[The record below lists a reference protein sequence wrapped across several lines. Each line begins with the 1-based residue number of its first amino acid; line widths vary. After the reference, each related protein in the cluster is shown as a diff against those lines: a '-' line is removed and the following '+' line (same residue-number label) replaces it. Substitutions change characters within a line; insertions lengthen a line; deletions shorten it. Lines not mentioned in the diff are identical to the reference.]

1 MREILFRGK
10 RTDNG
15 EWVCGGSII
24 RFNKEQGE
32 DCDLVFMPQYDEK
45 CLCTH
50 DANDNIIAWDKTMF
64 YKIDP
69 STVGQYTGLIDKN
82 GNQIFEGDVLDLSIL
97 GPDHSLKAVSIEH
110 GAVGFFP
117 LHPEEEAEEDRRWRS
132 FWKDDEQ
139 EFWGSEYFTVIG
151 NIHDNPEL
159 LEGGG
164 ANG

>member
-15 EWVCGGSII
+15 EWVYGWYCRYPFGKWPLKDAIIPSEEDENGSH
-24 RFNKEQGE
+24 RFVE
-32 DCDLVFMPQYDEK
+32 V
-45 CLCTH
+45 
-50 DANDNIIAWDKTMF
+50 
-64 YKIDP
+64 DP
-69 STVGQYTGLIDKN
+69 STVGQYTGLRDKN
-82 GNQIFEGDVLDLSIL
+82 GKRIFEGDVLDMSIL

-132 FWKDDEQ
+132 FWQDDEQ
-139 EFWGSEYFTVIG
+139 ESWDSEYFTVIG
-151 NIHDNPEL
+151 NIHDPEL

-164 ANG
+164 ENG

>member
-10 RTDNG
+10 RNDTG
-15 EWVCGGSII
+15 EWIFGSIVHQTDYYGDKCDRWFI
-24 RFNKEQGE
+24 LEGNYTNDYDIDYPIEVQKE
-32 DCDLVFMPQYDEK
+32 
-45 CLCTH
+45 
-50 DANDNIIAWDKTMF
+50 
-64 YKIDP
+64 
-69 STVGQYTGLIDKN
+69 TVGQFTGLLDKN
-82 GNQIFEGDVLDLSIL
+82 GTKIFEGDVLDMSII
-97 GPDHSLKAVSIEH
+97 GPDHSLNAVSIEH

-117 LHPEEEAEEDRRWRS
+117 LYPEEEAEEDRRWRS

-139 EFWGSEYFTVIG
+139 EFWSDEYFTVIG

>member
-10 RTDNG
+10 RSDTGD
-15 EWVCGGSII
+15 WVKGFYIQKPNPFSEDGKPIRHCII
-24 RFNKEQGE
+24 
-32 DCDLVFMPQYDEK
+32 DLPPFGYDV
-45 CLCTH
+45 
-50 DANDNIIAWDKTMF
+50 
-64 YKIDP
+64 DP
-69 STVGQYTGLIDKN
+69 ETVGQFTGLFDKN
-82 GNQIFEGDVLDLSIL
+82 GTRIFEGDVLDLSIL

-139 EFWGSEYFTVIG
+139 DFWDSEYFTVVG

-164 ANG
+164 EDG